1 LDKGKKRGNTAETVY
16 NLVKPLADQF
26 NLEIWDVVY
35 LKEGAD
41 WYLRVFIDK
50 ETGVSINDCVDL
62 TQELNPVLDKAD
74 PVPNEYILEVS
85 SPGINR
91 KLTRPEHYR
100 KYIGQMLRVKLVRP
114 LEDGRRLLDGVLLNA
129 ESSGSFAIQIDE
141 ETSVD
146 FEKKEYAS
154 VILLEEDFNE

>member
-1 LDKGKKRGNTAETVY
+1 MDKGKKRGNTAETVY
-16 NLVKPLADQF
+16 TLVKPLADQL

-50 ETGVSINDCVDL
+50 EEGISIDDCVDM
-62 TQELNPVLDKAD
+62 TQELNPVLDKTD

-91 KLTRPEHYR
+91 KLTRPEHYE
-100 KYIGQMLRVKLVRP
+100 KYIGETLRVKLVRP
-114 LEDGRRLLDGVLLNA
+114 LEDGRRILDGVLLSA
-129 ESSGSFAIQIDE
+129 EPNGSFTLQIDE

-146 FEKKEYAS
+146 FEKKECAS
-154 VILLEEDFNE
+154 VVLLEEDF

>member
-1 LDKGKKRGNTAETVY
+1 MDKGKKRGNTAETVY
-16 NLVKPLADQF
+16 NLVKPLADSL

-41 WYLRVFIDK
+41 WFLRVFIDK
-50 ETGVSINDCVDL
+50 EGGISIDDCVDL
-62 TQELNPVLDKAD
+62 TKELNPVLDQTD

-91 KLTRPEHYR
+91 KLTRPEHYQ
-100 KYIGQMLRVKLVRP
+100 KYIGETLRVKLVRP
-114 LEDGRRLLDGVLLNA
+114 LEDGRRMLDGVLRTV
-129 ESSGSFAIQIDE
+129 ESNGSFTLQIDE

-146 FEKKEYAS
+146 FEKKECAS
-154 VILLEEDFNE
+154 VVLLEEDF

>member
-1 LDKGKKRGNTAETVY
+1 MDKGKKRGNTAETVY
-16 NLVKPLADQF
+16 ALVKPLADNL

-50 ETGVSINDCVDL
+50 EEGISIDDCVDL
-62 TQELNPVLDKAD
+62 TQELNPVLDKTD

-91 KLTRPEHYR
+91 KLTRPEHYE
-100 KYIGQMLRVKLVRP
+100 KYIGETLRVKLVRP
-114 LEDGRRLLDGVLLNA
+114 LEDGRRILDGVLLSA
-129 ESSGSFAIQIDE
+129 ESNGSFTLQIDE

-146 FEKKEYAS
+146 FEKKECAS
-154 VILLEEDFNE
+154 VVLLEEDF

>member
-1 LDKGKKRGNTAETVY
+1 MHKGKKRGNTAETIY
-16 NLVKPLADQF
+16 HLVKPLADEL

-41 WYLRVFIDK
+41 WYVRVFIDK
-50 ETGVSINDCVDL
+50 EDGISIDDCVAL
-62 TQELNPVLDKAD
+62 TQELNPVLDKTD

-91 KLTRPEHYR
+91 KLTRPEHYQ
-100 KYIGQMLRVKLVRP
+100 KYIGEMLRVKLVRP
-114 LEDGRRLLDGVLLNA
+114 LEDGRRILDGALLSA
-129 ESSGSFAIQIDE
+129 EPNGGFTLQIDE

-146 FEKKEYAS
+146 FEKKECAS
-154 VILLEEDFNE
+154 VVLLEEDF

>member
-1 LDKGKKRGNTAETVY
+1 MDKGKKRGNTAETVY
-16 NLVKPLADQF
+16 ALVKPLADNL

-50 ETGVSINDCVDL
+50 AEGISIDDCVDL
-62 TQELNPVLDKAD
+62 TQELNPVLDKTD

-91 KLTRPEHYR
+91 KLTRPEHYE
-100 KYIGQMLRVKLVRP
+100 KYIGETLRVKLVRP
-114 LEDGRRLLDGVLLNA
+114 LEDGRRILDGVLLSA
-129 ESSGSFAIQIDE
+129 ESNGSFTLQIDE

-146 FEKKEYAS
+146 FEKKECAS
-154 VILLEEDFNE
+154 VVLLEEDF